1 MPNVL
6 RAAVVLLL
14 LCTMMVPSES
24 GWLRPLLANAE
35 TSENT
40 DHFDEFVYQ
49 ADSYDSYRQVHE
61 NANEPEGEI
70 VIPGGS
76 FTHADGMEPK
86 RLNTVG
92 GRQGDFVET
101 GDSGSMDWEITVPEE
116 GLYNL
121 SLRYYT
127 VEGKASSI
135 ERMLLIDGKVP
146 FSGAGSLLFPR
157 IWTNEKNQIERD
169 NRGNDIRP
177 RQVEVFGWQ
186 EMPFRDSEG
195 YYEKPY
201 SFYFTAGNHKITLV
215 SLKEPVIIDAIEIS
229 PIEEL
234 PTYEEIKKQNQGQG
248 LKETSGQMIKIQGEE
263 AEFKSS
269 PTLYPITDRSNPNTE
284 PQSVSEIRINTIG
297 GTNWKMPGDTIT
309 WTMDV
314 PQDGLYKIGIK
325 GRQELL
331 RGVYSTRTL
340 RIDNQIPF
348 QEVQEIPFYYSSEW
362 QMITIGDG
370 KEPYLFYL
378 TEGPHELKLEVSLG
392 SIAPHIRQVQSSI
405 LELNAIYRKV
415 LMITGGVPD
424 PFRDY
429 NLEKRVPEMIEVFQK
444 QSAILYKVF
453 DQMIDITGEK
463 SDRIEIL
470 NKLAYQ
476 LQDLAEHPETLQTR
490 LESFKTNVGSLGTWI
505 LQVKEQPLEIDYIV
519 LASPEQPMPK
529 AKASFISKIKHEIRT
544 LTSSF
549 FVDYNSIGNTSTN
562 ERSVTVWIGTG
573 RDQAQVLKAMA
584 DDTFSKETGISVNLK
599 LVNPSV
605 LMPATLSGQGPDV
618 AMQISNDIPVNYGMR
633 HAIVDLTAFSDYEQ
647 VAGRFRDSAITPYKF
662 QEAVFGLPEQQVFPM
677 LFYRKDILK
686 ELGLAVPQTWEDIY
700 EIIPVLKKH
709 QMEFA
714 LPIAETSGVSTL
726 EPSKAFAMMLYQQ
739 DGEFYKNDGE
749 WSALDSEVSMQ
760 AFKKWTDFFV
770 NYKFPLQFDLT
781 TRFRTGEIPMAI
793 TDYTFYNTLSVSA
806 PEIRGLWEFAT
817 VPGLMQSDGTIRRDV
832 SSGGSAVIMMNQ
844 AKDKDAAWEFMK
856 WWTSKDAQVR
866 FGREMEGLMGAAA
879 RYPTANIEALKELPW
894 PTQDYRN
901 LEKQWEWV
909 KGIPEVPGGYYT
921 GRNLDNAFR
930 EVINNGTHS
939 RDALYDYVEEINREI
954 EFKQKEINLK
964 QN

>member
-1 MPNVL
+1 MPKVL

-24 GWLRPLLANAE
+24 GWYRPHIASAE
-35 TSENT
+35 TSLNT
-40 DHFDEFVYQ
+40 VDLGESDFQ
-49 ADSYDSYRQVHE
+49 ADSYDSYSQVHK
-61 NANEPEGEI
+61 NANRPEGKI
-70 VIPGGS
+70 AIPGGS
-76 FTHADGMEPK
+76 FTHAEGMEPK
-86 RLNTVG
+86 RLNEAG

-101 GDSGSMDWEITVPEE
+101 GDSGSIDWEVTVPEA

-127 VEGKASSI
+127 SEGKASSI
-135 ERMLLIDGKVP
+135 ERMLLIDGNVP
-146 FSGAGSLLFPR
+146 FSDAKSFLFPR
-157 IWTNEKNQIERD
+157 IWTNEKEKIERD

-186 EMPFRDSEG
+186 EMLFRDSQG
-195 YYEKPY
+195 FYEKPY
-201 SFYFTAGNHKITLV
+201 SFYFSAGKHKITLV
-215 SLKEPVIIDAIEIS
+215 SLREPVIIDAIEIS
-229 PIEEL
+229 QIDEL
-234 PTYEEIKKQNQGQG
+234 PTYEDIKKQYQKQG
-248 LKETSGQMIKIQGEE
+248 LKETSGQMIKIQGEV
-263 AEFKSS
+263 AQLKSS
-269 PTLYPITDRSNPNTE
+269 PTLYPISDRSTPNTE

-297 GTNWKMPGDTIT
+297 GLNWKMPGDTIT
-309 WTMDV
+309 WKIDV

-340 RIDNQIPF
+340 WIDNQIPF
-348 QEVQEIPFYYSSEW
+348 QELREIPFHYSSDW
-362 QMITIGDG
+362 QMVTLGDG
-370 KEPYLFYL
+370 EEPYLFYL
-378 TEGPHELKLEVSLG
+378 TEGTHELKLEVSLG

-429 NLEKRVPEMIEVFQK
+429 NLDKKVPEMTEVFQK
-444 QSAILYKVF
+444 QSDILYKVF
-453 DQMIDITGEK
+453 DQMIAITGEK
-463 SDRIEIL
+463 SDRIAIL

-476 LQDLAEHPETLQTR
+476 LQDLADHPETVQKR
-490 LESFKTNVGSLGTWI
+490 LTTFKTNVGNLGTWI

-519 LASPEQPMPK
+519 LASPEQRLPK
-529 AKASFISKIKHEIRT
+529 AKASFASKIKHEIRS

-599 LVNPSV
+599 LVDQKV
-605 LMPATLSGQGPDV
+605 LLPGTLSGQGPDV
-618 AMQISNDIPVNYGMR
+618 AMQISNDVPVNFGMR
-633 HAIVDLTAFSDYEQ
+633 KAVVDLSQFSDYEQ

-662 QEAVFGLPEQQVFPM
+662 QGAVFGLPEQQVFPM

-686 ELGLAVPQTWEDIY
+686 ELDLKVPQTWEEIY
-700 EIIPVLKKH
+700 EVIPVLQKRH
-709 QMEFA
+709 MEFA
-714 LPIAETSGVSTL
+714 LPIAATTGVSVL

-739 DGEFYKNDGE
+739 DGEFYKNDGDL
-749 WSALDSEVSMQ
+749 SALDSEASMQ

-770 NYKFPLQFDLT
+770 NYKFPQVFDLP

-806 PEIRGLWEFAT
+806 PEIRGLWGFVP
-817 VPGLMQSDGTIRRDV
+817 VPGLKQSDGTIRRDV
-832 SSGGSAVIMMNQ
+832 SSSGTSVIMMNQ

-856 WWTSKDAQVR
+856 WWTSKDTQVR
-866 FGREMEGLMGAAA
+866 FGRDMEALLGASA
-879 RYPTANIEALKELPW
+879 RYPTANIEAL
-894 PTQDYRN
+894 
-901 LEKQWEWV
+901 
-909 KGIPEVPGGYYT
+909 
-921 GRNLDNAFR
+921 
-930 EVINNGTHS
+930 
-939 RDALYDYVEEINREI
+939 
-954 EFKQKEINLK
+954 
-964 QN
+964 

>member
-1 MPNVL
+1 
-6 RAAVVLLL
+6 
-14 LCTMMVPSES
+14 MVPSES
-24 GWLRPLLANAE
+24 GWLKPLLANAE
-35 TSENT
+35 TSNNP
-40 DHFDEFVYQ
+40 DHFDEFVFQ

-61 NANEPEGEI
+61 NANEPEGKI

-135 ERMLLIDGKVP
+135 ERMLLINGKVP

-157 IWTNEKNQIERD
+157 IWTNDKDQIERD

-201 SFYFTAGNHKITLV
+201 SFYFTAGKHKITLV
-215 SLKEPVIIDAIEIS
+215 SLKEPVIIDAIELS
-229 PIEEL
+229 PIDEL
-234 PTYEEIKKQNQGQG
+234 PTYEEIKNQNQEKG
-248 LKETSGQMIKIQGEE
+248 LKASSGQMIKIQGEE
-263 AEFKSS
+263 AQFKSS

-297 GTNWKMPGDTIT
+297 GTNWKLPGDTIT

-370 KEPYLFYL
+370 EEPYLFYL

-444 QSAILYKVF
+444 QSAILNKVF

-476 LQDLAEHPETLQTR
+476 LQDLAAHPETLQTR

-505 LQVKEQPLEIDYIV
+505 LQVKEQPLEIDYFV

-662 QEAVFGLPEQQVFPM
+662 QDAVFGLPEQQVFPM

-686 ELGLAVPQTWEDIY
+686 ELGLEVPQTWEDIY
-700 EIIPVLKKH
+700 EVIPVLKKH

-714 LPIAETSGVSTL
+714 LPLAETSGVSTL

-749 WSALDSEVSMQ
+749 LSALDSEVSMQ

-806 PEIRGLWEFAT
+806 PEIRGLWEFTT

-894 PTQDYRN
+894 PTKDYRN